1 MAKINVANSGVKVLK
16 VIGSCIVTAAIAEI
30 GYLGG
35 KMLESDV
42 ECTVKAV
49 DSKVNPK
56 VMKKRHWYSK
66 PELYNA
72 RTKKFVAD
80 KTKKTSKKSK

>member
-1 MAKINVANSGVKVLK
+1 MTIKNAKDTAVKVLK
-16 VIGSCIVTAAIAEI
+16 VIGSCVATAAIVEV

-42 ECTVKAV
+42 EYTAKAI
-49 DSKVNPK
+49 DKKVNPT

-66 PELYNA
+66 PEKYNL
-72 RTKKFVAD
+72 RTRKFVAD
-80 KTKKTSKKSK
+80 KKKATKKSK